1 MMSLITAV
9 WLSSVVLIG
18 GPEMKTPTADPSGQ
32 HADELKAQID
42 AAIEKDDIDEVV
54 NLSIHA
60 IWVTALAICREA
72 GIPAPRLVGL
82 SQLRRFLAFRDA
94 CDAHLE
100 TAADHRVSFAR
111 EAFEAIAM
119 VEAQLRVSSPTLGG
133 TKAGDAARLLL
144 LGKRLGH
151 SDVMLAMVTSG
162 IWKDYGEALLSI
174 HNMGTHRRGFVPE
187 WEKAFLPVAVEYCSG
202 KAKVPLA
209 SLRRH
214 AEKWDAREREAGR
227 DHGLPESDKGIDDG
241 LKRMESTGRLII
253 PGRQKGN

>member
-1 MMSLITAV
+1 
-9 WLSSVVLIG
+9 
-18 GPEMKTPTADPSGQ
+18 MKTPTSDPSGQ

-42 AAIEKDDIDEVV
+42 AAIEKEDIDEVV

-60 IWVTALAICREA
+60 TWVTAVAICQEA

-82 SQLRRFLAFRDA
+82 SQLGRFLAFRDA

-100 TAADHRVSFAR
+100 KATDHRITFAR

-119 VEAQLRVSSPTLGG
+119 VEAQLRVSCPTLGG
-133 TKAGDAARLLL
+133 AMEGDAARLLL

-151 SDVMLAMVTSG
+151 SDIMLAMVTSG

-174 HNMGTHRRGFVPE
+174 HNTGSYRRGFVPK
-187 WEKAFLPVAVEYCSG
+187 WESAFLPVAIEYCSG

-209 SLRRH
+209 DLRRH
-214 AEKWDAREREAGR
+214 AEKWAASEVASGR
-227 DHGLPESDKGIDDG
+227 NPEFPGTEKGVLDG
-241 LKRMESTGRLII
+241 LKRMESSGRLII
-253 PGRQKGN
+253 PGRREGT